1 MERLL
6 GLPVNITLHCSATTH
21 KKEFTMWQTV
31 LCCSLK
37 QWGFRSIK
45 LLHEDQQMGFSA
57 YSEHSPILVKPTH
70 CGSSGYMH
78 WTDLPLKTQTLVS
91 ASICWT
97 QGQSRHFHFSCS
109 WASQSLSHSWIPKP
123 QTALLLP
130 LQAPFTQRASAS
142 LLCGE
147 IILFYA
153 WFKKS
158 GPFPVK
164 LSCDSLHVYWG
175 RWKGQ

>member
-1 MERLL
+1 
-6 GLPVNITLHCSATTH
+6 
-21 KKEFTMWQTV
+21 MWQTV

-91 ASICWT
+91 ASYLLNT
-97 QGQSRHFHFSCS
+97 GSEQTLPFLLLL
-109 WASQSLSHSWIPKP
+109 SLSVS
-123 QTALLLP
+123 LP
-130 LQAPFTQRASAS
+130 FLDP
-142 LLCGE
+142 
-147 IILFYA
+147 
-153 WFKKS
+153 
-158 GPFPVK
+158 
-164 LSCDSLHVYWG
+164 
-175 RWKGQ
+175 